1 MTIALI
7 EKHINEHEAVIKKIS
22 AHKKVLI
29 LKMSEMIAST
39 LDNKGTVFWMGNGGS
54 SSDSMHISAELIGR
68 FNKNRRPLSSIA
80 LSTDSAALTCIAN
93 DYGFEH
99 IFSRQIEALGR
110 ENDCVVGISTS
121 GMSINILNGINS
133 AKRKGIKTIGLLGK
147 GGGGVQEICDLSI
160 VVDSNSTARIQE
172 VHITLGHIL
181 CDLIEKKLKLNS

>member
-1 MTIALI
+1 MTDHDFIKNYLEDLSLKLKPNKEII
-7 EKHINEHEAVIKKIS
+7 EKLILVRDLLIKTSKKNKKI
-22 AHKKVLI
+22 LI
-29 LKMSEMIAST
+29 
-39 LDNKGTVFWMGNGGS
+39 FGNGGS
-54 SSDSMHISAELIGR
+54 AAIASHFSVDLTKNAKLRCLCFSDADHI
-68 FNKNRRPLSSIA
+68 
-80 LSTDSAALTCIAN
+80 TCFAN